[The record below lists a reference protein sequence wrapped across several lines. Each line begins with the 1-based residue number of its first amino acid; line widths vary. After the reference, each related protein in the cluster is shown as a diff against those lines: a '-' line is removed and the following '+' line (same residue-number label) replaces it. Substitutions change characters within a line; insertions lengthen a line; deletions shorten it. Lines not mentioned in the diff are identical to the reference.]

1 MITYCIIARY
11 DRELQL
17 AVRTVFNSLNCII
30 ARYDRE
36 LQHCRLNHQLL
47 LYCIIARYDWYI
59 YRIVT
64 DFLDESTS
72 KSAIGPPHI
81 IFIAAYWFSVIFN
94 DLTEPF

>member
-1 MITYCIIARY
+1 MENR
-11 DRELQL
+11 
-17 AVRTVFNSLNCII
+17 FFLNAKNPEALYFKAFGIQYCII